1 MSFRL
6 VATATIGGRRW
17 RIGFGF
23 AGTSK
28 GKPDD
33 GSANEENRKIVIR
46 AARHGRTRSLEEV
59 VAHELLH
66 ATAPWATEAFCEEFG
81 SLYCRVLRKMRAAED
96 HAMP

>member
-1 MSFRL
+1 MSFRP
-6 VATATIGGRRW
+6 VATATISGRRW
-17 RIGFGF
+17 KIGFGF
-23 AGTSK
+23 AGTTK

-33 GSANEENRKIVIR
+33 GSTCEKGRRIVIR
-46 AARHGRTRSLEEV
+46 ASRHGRTRSLEEV

-66 ATAPWATEAFCEEFG
+66 ASAPWANEAFCEEFG